1 MKFSTVATT
10 LAAASSALAAVT
22 VITATNEGNVYTKT
36 IELAD
41 TDATLAEGQYLTS
54 IVVTRGDTVYTKVI
68 TESSSAAAE
77 TTAAA
82 AETTSVAAAAAAET
96 TSAPAETTAAPA
108 ESTSAAESETKTLT
122 LSKNGHW
129 FTKTVTQAV
138 GFVWTGEDTA
148 NWTGTPAWLANAT
161 STAETASSTA
171 DVSTYT
177 GGAGLASVGTGLLGV
192 AVAGL
197 LI

>member
-1 MKFSTVATT
+1 MKFSVATAF
-10 LAAASSALAAVT
+10 LGLASSAMAAVT
-22 VITATNEGNVYTKT
+22 IITATNEGNVYTKT

-68 TESSSAAAE
+68 TESSSAAAAE
-77 TTAAA
+77 TTSAAPAETTSAAPAETTSAA
-82 AETTSVAAAAAAET
+82 AETTSVASAETTSVASAET
-96 TSAPAETTAAPA
+96 TSAVAETT
-108 ESTSAAESETKTLT
+108 SSSAAA
-122 LSKNGHW
+122 
-129 FTKTVTQAV
+129 QA
-138 GFVWTGEDTA
+138 T
-148 NWTGTPAWLANAT
+148 
-161 STAETASSTA
+161 TA

-177 GGAGLASVGTGLLGV
+177 GGAALASVGTGLLGV